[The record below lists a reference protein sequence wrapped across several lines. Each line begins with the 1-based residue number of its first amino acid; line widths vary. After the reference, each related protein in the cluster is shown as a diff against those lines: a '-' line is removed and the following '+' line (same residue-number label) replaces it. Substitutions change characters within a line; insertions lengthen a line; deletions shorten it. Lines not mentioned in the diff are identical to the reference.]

1 MLLWPI
7 HAVTQKAAGIE
18 GSQEQERLC
27 QRFRLLCKLL
37 HCFRQMIQEIHR
49 CLMEDGDAIWCH
61 WQALTGELL
70 SSPLEFWSKALSSFA
85 DTHSVLRRGKKTTT
99 QNLGLLLGLSREW
112 RLSMNQVTR
121 GPLWSEYYLAGQA
134 IRLGKD
140 ISATSSYGSGL
151 YMIGIALK
159 AQVGYMKK
167 WPKCPWSPLLLLFIP
182 FPSLHLCF
190 VGSSTWSVRTGRE
203 DLGLAYRWVC
213 MACRDHLEVDSCR
226 ATAPLWDVPEGL
238 GVKEIL

>member
-99 QNLGLLLGLSREW
+99 QNLGLLLGLSRE
-112 RLSMNQVTR
+112 
-121 GPLWSEYYLAGQA
+121 
-134 IRLGKD
+134 
-140 ISATSSYGSGL
+140 
-151 YMIGIALK
+151 
-159 AQVGYMKK
+159 
-167 WPKCPWSPLLLLFIP
+167 
-182 FPSLHLCF
+182 
-190 VGSSTWSVRTGRE
+190 
-203 DLGLAYRWVC
+203 
-213 MACRDHLEVDSCR
+213 
-226 ATAPLWDVPEGL
+226 
-238 GVKEIL
+238 